1 MKVVQINV
9 ASYGSTG
16 RIMYQVQKKVLDEG
30 NEAVSFFGRGNVP
43 EGNGQFVKI
52 AGKLSVVLHGVKAR
66 LFDKMG
72 HGSLSDTKKL
82 VKLLKEEA
90 PDIVHLHNLHGYFIN
105 LKVLF
110 KYLKESG
117 VQVVWTM
124 HDCWPITGGCAY
136 FLECGC
142 DKWKKG
148 CNKCSQI
155 DVYPKRYVDKSKRE
169 YSFKKKIFTDL
180 DKLTITT
187 PSNWLAG
194 LVKQSFMKNYPVK
207 VVYNGIDVDIFKPYG
222 HEINRKTREW
232 LGIPENGKM
241 ILGVAN
247 VWDERKRLSALLKLA
262 VDLKDSHA
270 SVVIVGLSEKQKAAL
285 PAGIIGITRTQNQE
299 QLARIY
305 SAADVFVSTS
315 VEESF
320 SLVVGE
326 AMASGT
332 PIVCVDGGGCSE
344 LVSDN
349 VGVVVPR
356 DDREAL
362 KEAVV
367 KILND
372 DRDYLNDCRQRCVE
386 NYSCKSMVD
395 GYMNVYREIYGS

>member
-1 MKVVQINV
+1 MKIVQINV

-16 RIMYQVQKKVLDEG
+16 RIMYQVQEKSLSEG
-30 NEAVSFFGRGNVP
+30 YDSLSFFGRGNAP
-43 EGNGQFVKI
+43 EGDFVTERMTGN
-52 AGKLSVVLHGVKAR
+52 ASVAWHGIKAR
-66 LFDKMG
+66 FFDKMG
-72 HGSLSDTKKL
+72 HASYFSTKKL
-82 VKLLKEEA
+82 VKRLKAEK

-110 KYLKESG
+110 KYLKESK

-142 DKWKKG
+142 DKWKEG
-148 CNKCSQI
+148 CNKCSQTHF
-155 DVYPKRYVDKSKRE
+155 YPKRYIDKSKRE
-169 YSFKKKIFTDL
+169 YNFKKKLFTGL
-180 DKLTITT
+180 ENLTITT
-187 PSNWLAG
+187 PSNWLADI
-194 LVKQSFMKNYPVK
+194 VKKSFMKDYPVK
-207 VVYNGIDVDIFKPYG
+207 VVYNGINVDVFKPYG
-222 HEINRKTREW
+222 AETDTKTREW
-232 LGIPENGKM
+232 LGISENGKM

-247 VWDERKRLSALLKLA
+247 VWDERKRMASLLKLA
-262 VDLKDSHA
+262 VDLKEQNVSI
-270 SVVIVGLSEKQKAAL
+270 VIVGLSEKQKEAL
-285 PAGIIGITRTQNQE
+285 PEGIIGITRTQNQE

-344 LVSDN
+344 LISDEI
-349 VGVVVPR
+349 GIVVPR

-362 KEAVV
+362 KEAVG
-367 KILND
+367 KILAENKD
-372 DRDYLNDCRQRCVE
+372 FTEACRNRCVE
-386 NYSCKSMVD
+386 NYSCQAMVD
-395 GYMNVYREIYGS
+395 GYMSVYREIYGK